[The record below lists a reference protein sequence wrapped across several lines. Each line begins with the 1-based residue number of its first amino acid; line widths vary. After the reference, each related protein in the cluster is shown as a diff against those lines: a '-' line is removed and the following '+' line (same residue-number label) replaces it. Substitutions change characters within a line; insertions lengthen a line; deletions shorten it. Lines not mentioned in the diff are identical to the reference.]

1 MSDFDKTKGSTGE
14 HKGVKQKNHF
24 DKHKDQICKHKGL
37 KQGDYY
43 IGFDIGTNSVGW
55 AVTNE
60 KYELLKFKSH
70 KMWGSRLFKD
80 ADTAAETRMKRSLRR
95 RYKRRKFRLL
105 LLESLFAK
113 EINAVDEAFFMRLH
127 ESKYHLED
135 KTNPVKY
142 TLFMD
147 KDYNDVDYYK
157 EFPTI
162 YHLRY
167 HLMTEGTKDIRLLFL
182 AIHHILKYRGNF
194 LYGKKEFSVNGEI
207 NEVVQTTLSKLGFG
221 SIIENKGIL
230 DSVVAL
236 LLDKGI
242 VRRDKVKQLELMIAN
257 GKKLSSIDKQRL
269 QAWANL
275 IVGLKAKLVE
285 LFTEVDVDIVEPDEK
300 ELRTISLDDLIYD
313 DVRSAYAEVWGER
326 LALVDQCK
334 VLHDSIIL
342 SDMVKPGQ
350 SLSEAKI
357 ETYTKHKNDLALLK
371 EVLKQDEKLYDDM
384 FKADLKEG
392 TNYVKYI
399 KKGVIGKTTTT
410 EKAFYSYVEK
420 VLKQLPES
428 SEIEKI
434 KDDIKEKNFLSLQR
448 INKNGVVPY
457 QLHKEELVR
466 ILDKAKT
473 NFPFLSE
480 VEDGLTVAD
489 KIISILEFK
498 IPYYVGPL
506 NPAHSIENGGYAWVV
521 RKEAGQVL
529 PWNFEQK
536 IDVQASA
543 VKFIENLTNKCTYLI
558 DQDVLPKYSLL
569 YAEFSLLNEL
579 NNIRINGKPLPVD
592 IKQAFIRDH
601 FMSLQDTKTATK
613 KVVAKYLVD
622 NNYVSQ
628 FPVIT
633 GMDQQIAT
641 KLTSHRDMARI
652 LGENFDYS
660 MAEDIIRY
668 ITIFGES
675 KDMLRQ
681 VLKNYYG
688 DRLTEE
694 QIKKLGKLRYTG
706 WGRLSKRFLSE
717 LSGIK
722 QNDDD
727 AEEGTIIEHMRLGHE
742 NLMQLLSS
750 SYSFINIIQ
759 EYVTKVLGAKEKTA
773 FEMLEDLSLSP
784 MVKRSVWQTLR
795 ILDELVSIRKELPK
809 KIFVEVTR
817 TNKADKKRTQ
827 SRKALLVELYKQI
840 KDEDVHAL
848 QQELESKEDSA
859 LNSKKLYLYFTQ
871 MGHCM
876 YSGRRI
882 DIHELFTDKYDI
894 DHIYPRSLTKDDS
907 WHNIVLVEKQ
917 MNAEKTDKFPIYELI
932 QAKQKGFWKL
942 LYDRGFI
949 SEKKYNRLVRT
960 TELTDEELNQF
971 INRQLVSTNQS
982 IKAVTTLLRQLYPET
997 EVVFSKAENVSDF
1010 RREYGFVK
1018 VRSINHH
1025 HHAKDAY
1032 LNIVVGNVYHEKFT
1046 KNFFFFAKQN
1056 GTHRTYNLTKMFEKE
1071 IQSTENKGGIIWDS
1085 HVSMDTVKTMM
1096 RSNDVRITRRAV
1108 ADKGKLFRKEG
1119 LKKANV
1125 AIKSSDDKY
1134 LPIKETDCKLGD
1146 LGKYG
1151 GRTDIKIAEYVVL
1164 KIIDEKNKEK
1174 IEIFPVPVYL
1184 LNRDFS
1190 DKSICDLFA
1199 KCYKGRVALKRI
1211 YVIYRGLYNGSLI
1224 NFEGHRLFLGG
1235 RTKNEVYVDN
1245 ATPLILDNDLNIY
1258 IKLLE
1263 KIQFKKDNKIP
1274 FDVNKIKTTYLDEA
1288 VSITVE
1294 KNLALYRKFMEKLSS
1309 SLFKEIPKD
1318 KLKSLNTTGY
1328 EEFKELSLEEQAFT
1342 LIKILNL
1349 ITNFI
1354 DKRNIDG
1361 LNINISRGTIGLNLT
1376 NKSSFSV
1383 ITTSITGLYEN
1394 EIKIK

>member
-1 MSDFDKTKGSTGE
+1 MSD
-14 HKGVKQKNHF
+14 F

-37 KQGDYY
+37 KQGNYY
-43 IGFDIGTNSVGW
+43 IGLDIGTNSVGW
-55 AVTNE
+55 AATNE

-70 KMWGSRLFKD
+70 KMWGSRLFKG
-80 ADTAAETRMKRSLRR
+80 AETAAETRMKRSLRR

-113 EINAVDEAFFMRLH
+113 EINAVDDTFFMRLH

-147 KDYNDVDYYK
+147 KDYTDVDYYR

-162 YHLRY
+162 YHLRH

-194 LYGKKEFSVNGEI
+194 LYGKKEFSVDGEI
-207 NEVVQTTLSKLGFG
+207 NEVVQATLGELGFG
-221 SIIENKGIL
+221 AYIDDDHVLS
-230 DSVVAL
+230 SVVAL
-236 LLDKGI
+236 LLDRSVG
-242 VRRDKVKQLELMIAN
+242 RSDTVKQLEPIISN
-257 GKKLSSIDKQRL
+257 GKKLSSVDKKRL
-269 QAWANL
+269 KAWGNL
-275 IVGLKAKLVE
+275 IVGLKSNLVD
-285 LFTEVDVDIVEPDEK
+285 LFTEEDVDIAVPDDK
-300 ELRTISLDDLIYD
+300 EFKDICLSKIIYD
-313 DVRSAYAEVWGER
+313 DVRDAYAEVWGDKF
-326 LALVDQCK
+326 AIVDQCK
-334 VLHDSIIL
+334 VLHDIIVISSII
-342 SDMVKPGQ
+342 KPGQ

-357 ETYTKHKNDLALLK
+357 ESYKQHKEDLGLLK
-371 EVLKQDEKLYDDM
+371 SILKEDRKLYDDM
-384 FKADLKEG
+384 FVADVDKG

-399 KKGVIGKTTTT
+399 KQGVAGNTSVT
-410 EKAFYSYVEK
+410 EEDFFKYVKK
-420 VLKQLPES
+420 VVSALPATEDIATVLQK
-428 SEIEKI
+428 IE
-434 KDDIKEKNFLSLQR
+434 EGVFLPLQR
-448 INKNGVVPY
+448 ISKNGVVPY

-473 NFPFLSE
+473 NFPFLNE

-489 KIISILEFK
+489 KIISILEFR

-506 NPAHSIENGGYAWVV
+506 NPTHSIENGGFAWVV

-579 NNIRINGKPLPVD
+579 NNIRVNDKPLPADV
-592 IKQAFIRDH
+592 KQAFIRDH
-601 FMSLQDTKTATK
+601 FMSLQDSKTATK

-628 FPVIT
+628 SPIIT

-641 KLTSHRDMARI
+641 KLTSHRDMGRI
-652 LGENFDYS
+652 LGEHFDYA

-688 DRLTEE
+688 ERLTEE
-694 QIKKLGKLRYTG
+694 QIKKLGKLKYTG

-722 QNDDD
+722 QNDDE
-727 AEEGTIIEHMRLGHE
+727 AEEGTIIEYMRLGHD

-750 SYSFINIIQ
+750 SYSFIENVQ
-759 EYVTKVLGAKEKTA
+759 KYVKHVLGAKEKAA

-809 KIFVEVTR
+809 KIFVEVAR

-827 SRKALLVELYKQI
+827 SRKAYLVELYKQI

-848 QQELESKEDSA
+848 QQELEGKEDSA

-871 MGHCM
+871 MGRCM

-894 DHIYPRSLTKDDS
+894 DHIYPQSLTKDDS

-917 MNAEKTDKFPIYELI
+917 MNAEKTDRFPIYEPI

-942 LYDRGFI
+942 LWDRGFI
-949 SEKKYNRLVRT
+949 SEKKYDRLVRV
-960 TELTDEELNQF
+960 EPLTDDELNQF
-971 INRQLVSTNQS
+971 INRQMVSTNQS
-982 IKAVTTLLRQLYPET
+982 VKAVTTLLRQLYPDT
-997 EVVFSKAENVSDF
+997 DVVFSKAENVSDF
-1010 RREYGFVK
+1010 RSKNGFIK

-1046 KNFFFFAKQN
+1046 KNFLFFAKQN
-1056 GTHRTYNLTKMFEKE
+1056 GIHRTYNLTKMFEKKVYSTDNKE
-1071 IQSTENKGGIIWDS
+1071 IIIWDP
-1085 HVSMDTVKTMM
+1085 HISMDTVKTMM
-1096 RSNDVRITRRAV
+1096 RSNDVRVTQRAV
-1108 ADKGKLFRKEG
+1108 PQKGG
-1119 LKKANV
+1119 LSDETVYKKGV
-1125 AIKSSDDKY
+1125 AKRGVYLPLKSSDVHLSDV
-1134 LPIKETDCKLGD
+1134 E
-1146 LGKYG
+1146 KYG
-1151 GRTDIKIAEYVVL
+1151 GKRSIKISEYVIV
-1164 KIIDEKNKEK
+1164 KTITVKDKEK
-1174 IEIFPVPVYL
+1174 IEIFAVPLYVL
-1184 LNRDFS
+1184 KALNSNED
-1190 DKSICDLFA
+1190 ICRYILEN
-1199 KCYKGRVALKRI
+1199 YKGKTALKE
-1211 YVIYRGLYNGSLI
+1211 VQFLYRGLYNGTLVKI
-1224 NFEGHRLFLGG
+1224 NDFKYFVGG
-1235 RTKNEVYVDN
+1235 KTDDNIWVDS
-1245 ATPLILDNDLNIY
+1245 AVDVVLDESSSIY

-1263 KIQFKKDNKIP
+1263 KALFEKTEKMQKFDITSVTTTFLKTEVKITTDQNERVFAVLLEKLGRPLFLRMKDNK
-1274 FDVNKIKTTYLDEA
+1274 FA
-1288 VSITVE
+1288 
-1294 KNLALYRKFMEKLSS
+1294 
-1309 SLFKEIPKD
+1309 
-1318 KLKSLNTTGY
+1318 
-1328 EEFKELSLEEQAFT
+1328 ELSNIGKEKFSKLTLEEQAFT
-1342 LIKILNL
+1342 VLELLNVL
-1349 ITNFI
+1349 TNF
-1354 DKRNIDG
+1354 KSTTKLKNIGVDRTR
-1361 LNINISRGTIGLNLT
+1361 SRVSFNLT
-1376 NKSSFSV
+1376 LTDSFSI